1 MEFKAVLNRSIV
13 LSEDKVSI
21 NCKGMLDKLT
31 SMPSVEFTYEQIKS
45 IEIFDSKTGMF
56 TLTAPSI
63 LFKVD
68 GQEFK
73 GKDWQNPYKVGNDEG
88 RKQPKIIK
96 DEIYKRIEE
105 KKNQDNKGSIS
116 QADEL
121 KKFADLKEQG
131 IITEEEFNAK
141 KKQILG
147 L

>member
-1 MEFKAVLNRSIV
+1 M
-13 LSEDKVSI
+13 
-21 NCKGMLDKLT
+21 
-31 SMPSVEFTYEQIKS
+31 
-45 IEIFDSKTGMF
+45 
-56 TLTAPSI
+56 
-63 LFKVD
+63 
-68 GQEFK
+68 
-73 GKDWQNPYKVGNDEG
+73 
-88 RKQPKIIK
+88 
-96 DEIYKRIEE
+96 YKRIEE